1 MAFFAKLNKR
11 AEGSLLC
18 VGLDPRA
25 NDAATAEAQCIRVIE
40 QTAPYAAA
48 YKPNAA
54 FFERHGEAGWTAL
67 KRVIAA
73 VPRDIPVILDAK
85 RGDIADTAV
94 AYADASFTA
103 LGAGAITLSPYMGR
117 DTLTPFLKN
126 PDNAAFALCK
136 TSNKGSSDLQDLAL
150 GNGAS
155 LYEHVARLCEEK
167 WSKPHSN
174 LGIVVGATNVEAMEK
189 VRRAAPSLWFLVP
202 GVGAQGGD
210 LEASLRAGLRSDGSG
225 MLINVSRAVFN
236 APDPAA
242 AARDL
247 VDRINAIRQSRRSH
261 LAKALLESKCAR
273 FGSFKLKSGKMSPIY
288 IDLRRLVTHPKILH
302 LVADEYAQVL
312 KTIQY
317 DRLVGLPYAAL
328 PIATAIS
335 LHVGK
340 PLIYPRREAKTYGT
354 KATIEGDFKR
364 GDRVVIIDD
373 LVTTGETKIE
383 AIDKLKDA
391 GLEVVA
397 IVVLI
402 DREMGAPEF
411 LGKHGYSFKA
421 VASLTDLLHQW
432 RDEKA
437 VTDSQFEQT
446 KAFIQSGKPQ
456 SSKL

>member
-1 MAFFAKLNKR
+1 MSSCVRLS
-11 AEGSLLC
+11 GS
-18 VGLDPRA
+18 
-25 NDAATAEAQCIRVIE
+25 
-40 QTAPYAAA
+40 
-48 YKPNAA
+48 
-54 FFERHGEAGWTAL
+54 
-67 KRVIAA
+67 
-73 VPRDIPVILDAK
+73 
-85 RGDIADTAV
+85 
-94 AYADASFTA
+94 
-103 LGAGAITLSPYMGR
+103 M
-117 DTLTPFLKN
+117 
-126 PDNAAFALCK
+126 
-136 TSNKGSSDLQDLAL
+136 
-150 GNGAS
+150 
-155 LYEHVARLCEEK
+155 
-167 WSKPHSN
+167 
-174 LGIVVGATNVEAMEK
+174 
-189 VRRAAPSLWFLVP
+189 
-202 GVGAQGGD
+202 
-210 LEASLRAGLRSDGSG
+210 
-225 MLINVSRAVFN
+225 
-236 APDPAA
+236 
-242 AARDL
+242 
-247 VDRINAIRQSRRSH
+247 
-261 LAKALLESKCAR
+261 
-273 FGSFKLKSGKMSPIY
+273 SGKMSPIY